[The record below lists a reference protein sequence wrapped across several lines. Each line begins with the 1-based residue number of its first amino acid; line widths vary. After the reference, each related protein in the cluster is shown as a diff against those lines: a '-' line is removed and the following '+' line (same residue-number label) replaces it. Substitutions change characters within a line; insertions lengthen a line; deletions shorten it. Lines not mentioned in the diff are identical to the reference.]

1 MRFLNRKPFKKAEF
15 GLIPFGRVSKTHGLS
30 GGVRIFPFSRRLE
43 NLSRLERIFIQ
54 KKVKEK
60 PLEFKIVRR
69 RLEEDSAIVELEGV
83 KSVDAAEKLKGCVV
97 FVEVSDLPETEEDEY
112 YWFQL
117 IGLRVYTTEGKYLG
131 RVDDLIERASQSLLV
146 VKDER
151 KEHLIPMINTIVR
164 EINLEDTRI
173 VIFPLKGLLD

>member
-1 MRFLNRKPFKKAEF
+1 LNRKPFKKAEL

-30 GGVRIFPFSRRLE
+30 GEVRIFPFSRKLE
-43 NLSRLERIFIQ
+43 NLSRIGRIFIQ
-54 KKVKEK
+54 KNREEK

-69 RLEEDSAIVELEGV
+69 RLEKHSAIVELEGI
-83 KSVDAAEKLKGCVV
+83 KSVDAAEELQGCIVL
-97 FVEVSDLPETEEDEY
+97 VEASDLPETEENEY

-117 IGLRVYTTEGKYLG
+117 IGLRVYTTEDKYVGK
-131 RVDDLIERASQSLLV
+131 VEDLIERVSQTLLI
-146 VKDER
+146 VKDES

-164 EINLEDTRI
+164 EINLEDSRI